1 MKNFRYLENVSTLKL
16 DQSTCIGCGRCME
29 VCPQQVFVPE
39 GKKVMLA
46 DRDAC
51 MECGACALNCP
62 VKAISVDAGVG
73 CASGLINEWMQ
84 DHKLGGMSGGN
95 CCS

>member
-1 MKNFRYLENVSTLKL
+1 MKGFSYLKNVTTLIL
-16 DQSTCIGCGRCME
+16 NRDTCIGCGRCLE
-29 VCPQQVFVPE
+29 VCPHQVFSLAA
-39 GKKVMLA
+39 KKA
-46 DRDAC
+46 SFRDRDAC

-73 CASGLINEWMQ
+73 CASGLINEWLQ
-84 DHKLGGMSGGN
+84 ERKLHVPGGS